1 MKTKI
6 EELLNKSRKL
16 EQLIDSLND
25 LSGYLYCD
33 DLSMMEIN
41 YLDPD
46 EIMQQKELSRIMEQL
61 NIIKNDLR
69 YLRSPIKR
77 QGKLFLNKN
86 GRYELE
92 GHEFHCGD
100 GLEVRIYDECFERW
114 KWVCT
119 RLEHNGNEFYL
130 VDYSDAEIQGLNARL
145 RY

>member
-77 QGKLFLNKN
+77 QGKLFL
-86 GRYELE
+86 Y
-92 GHEFHCGD
+92 
-100 GLEVRIYDECFERW
+100 
-114 KWVCT
+114 
-119 RLEHNGNEFYL
+119 
-130 VDYSDAEIQGLNARL
+130 
-145 RY
+145 